1 MTPLTMIGGIL
12 RDVVGIFA
20 DGLRHKREIRE
31 AEVQSKI
38 EFMRR
43 QQLAEID
50 WDITAQQNAGNS
62 WKDEWFVLL
71 LSFPLIGAFV
81 PSLQPYVQEGFRQLD
96 LMPDYYKAFLATAVG
111 ASFGYRALAQP
122 FINKMTQK
130 PVDLQS
136 DVAPPK

>member
-1 MTPLTMIGGIL
+1 MLGGIL

-20 DGLRHKREIRE
+20 DGLRHKRAIRE
-31 AEVQSKI
+31 AEVMSRI
-38 EFMRR
+38 EFVR
-43 QQLAEID
+43 QKQLAEID

-81 PSLQPYVQEGFRQLD
+81 PQLQPYVEQGFANLAA
-96 LMPDYYKAFLATAVG
+96 MPDYYKAFLATAVG

-122 FINKMTQK
+122 FINKMTAGVQGDR
-130 PVDLQS
+130 PQS
-136 DVAPPK
+136 S

>member
-1 MTPLTMIGGIL
+1 MLGGIL

-20 DGLRHKREIRE
+20 DGLRHKRAIRE
-31 AEVQSKI
+31 AEVMSRI
-38 EFMRR
+38 EFTRR
-43 QQLAEID
+43 KQLAEID

-62 WKDEWFVLL
+62 WSDEWFVLL

-81 PSLQPYVQEGFRQLD
+81 PGLQPYVQEGFRQLD

-122 FINKMTQK
+122 FIDKMTKRPGGEQNAE
-130 PVDLQS
+130 PSPRQ
-136 DVAPPK
+136 

>member
-50 WDITAQQNAGNS
+50 WDIAAQQNAGNS
-62 WKDEWFVLL
+62 WSDEWFVLL

-81 PSLQPYVQEGFRQLD
+81 PSIQPYVQEGFRQLD

-122 FINKMTQK
+122 FINKLTQK
-130 PVDLQS
+130 PTGLQS